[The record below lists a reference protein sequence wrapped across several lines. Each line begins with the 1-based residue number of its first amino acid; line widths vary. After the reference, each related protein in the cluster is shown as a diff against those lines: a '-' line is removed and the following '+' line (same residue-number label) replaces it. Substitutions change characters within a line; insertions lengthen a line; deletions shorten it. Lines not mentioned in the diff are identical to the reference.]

1 MKSLDTTIKVAVM
14 GCEVNGPGESKDAD
28 IGIAGGNGRAI
39 IFRKGVKTKV
49 VPEAEMLTAL
59 MAEIQQIMAEQEAE
73 GTTVPAS

>member
-1 MKSLDTTIKVAVM
+1 MQYDLVIK
-14 GCEVNGPGESKDAD
+14 NGYVIDGSGAARFPAD

-73 GTTVPAS
+73 GTTVAAS